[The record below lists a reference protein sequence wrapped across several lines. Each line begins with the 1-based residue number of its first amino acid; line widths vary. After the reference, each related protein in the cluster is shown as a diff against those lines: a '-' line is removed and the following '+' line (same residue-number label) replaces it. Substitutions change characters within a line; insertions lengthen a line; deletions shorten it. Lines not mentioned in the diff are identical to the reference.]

1 MLKLLKMK
9 LSAPDVENLWAVWF
23 PCAISAY
30 RFREQ
35 RPYQLNF
42 FLCWVAI
49 SSLSLGKKKKD
60 CEGHEW
66 SCPCLVA
73 AVIWNL
79 LWFALVA
86 D

>member
-35 RPYQLNF
+35 RHYQLNF

-49 SSLSLGKKKKD
+49 SSLSLGKKKKIVR
-60 CEGHEW
+60 GM
-66 SCPCLVA
+66 SG
-73 AVIWNL
+73 AVPVW
-79 LWFALVA
+79 
-86 D
+86 